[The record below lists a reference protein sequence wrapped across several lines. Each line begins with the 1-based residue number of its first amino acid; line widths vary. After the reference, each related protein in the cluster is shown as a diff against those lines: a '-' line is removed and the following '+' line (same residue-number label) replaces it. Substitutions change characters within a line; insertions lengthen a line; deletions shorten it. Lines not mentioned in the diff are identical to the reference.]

1 MTDNEFYQNNRCI
14 VSCMCEKNRRSNI
27 LLTYQE
33 MYIQRKVVM
42 LTIPVIL
49 VFCLTAILS
58 AFVFH
63 DHHHRKMFVGSIG
76 LAASIAMYGSPLV
89 VMVSHFLLE

>member
-1 MTDNEFYQNNRCI
+1 MLNHSRFGVSSRKCSLHATIRCANVI
-14 VSCMCEKNRRSNI
+14 TSFCSPQ
-27 LLTYQE
+27 LS
-33 MYIQRKVVM
+33 
-42 LTIPVIL
+42 VIL

-89 VMVSHFLLE
+89 VMVSNFLLE